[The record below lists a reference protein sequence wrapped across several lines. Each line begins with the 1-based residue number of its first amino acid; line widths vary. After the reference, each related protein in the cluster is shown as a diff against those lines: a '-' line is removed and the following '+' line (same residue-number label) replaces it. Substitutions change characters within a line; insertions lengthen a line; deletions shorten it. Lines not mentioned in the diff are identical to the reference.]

1 MALAAPQPDARRIP
15 PGRRP
20 AAPGLDAP
28 APARQHRVP
37 APEDQAMLD
46 NPPLLTI
53 HRGHR
58 RPAAALLAA
67 FRGAQTSHLADAMDG
82 RGALDHRIKPMD
94 PGNAAF
100 AGPALTAF
108 AYPADIVGV
117 YGALAEA
124 EPGDV
129 IVAANDSYTGTAV
142 MGDLVAG
149 MMRNK
154 GVAAFVTDGLAR
166 DRAGIVA
173 TGLPVFATGIMPASP
188 AANGP
193 GVVGAPVT
201 IGGQHVRPGDI
212 IVGDADGVVVVP
224 LEAAE
229 RVLERLAAV
238 RAAEAKAI
246 AAVEA
251 GATATDRIR
260 HVVAGARVIGP

>member
-1 MALAAPQPDARRIP
+1 
-15 PGRRP
+15 
-20 AAPGLDAP
+20 
-28 APARQHRVP
+28 
-37 APEDQAMLD
+37 MLD

-58 RPAAALLAA
+58 RPDAALIDA
-67 FRGAQTSHLADAMDG
+67 FRGAQTSHLVDAMDG

-94 PGNAAF
+94 PNNAIF
-100 AGPALTAF
+100 CGPALTAL
-108 AYPADIVGV
+108 AYPADVVGV

-129 IVAANDSYTGTAV
+129 IVTANDAYTATAV
-142 MGDLVAG
+142 IGDLVAG
-149 MMRNK
+149 MMKNK

-173 TGLPVFATGIMPASP
+173 SGLPLFAAGVIPASP

-193 GVVGAPVT
+193 AVVGAPVT
-201 IGGQHVRPGDI
+201 LGGQHVRPGDI

-224 LEAAE
+224 LDRAQA
-229 RVLERLAAV
+229 VLERLAAV
-238 RAAEAKAI
+238 RAAEVQAV

-260 HVVAGARVIGP
+260 AIVAGARIIGP